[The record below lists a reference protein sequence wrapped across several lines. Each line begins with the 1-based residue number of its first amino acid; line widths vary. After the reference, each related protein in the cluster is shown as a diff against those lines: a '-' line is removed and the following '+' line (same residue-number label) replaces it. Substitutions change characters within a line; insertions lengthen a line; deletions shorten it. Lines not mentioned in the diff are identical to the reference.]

1 MGKRV
6 AGNFNVRD
14 HRREGNEGAP
24 AMAEPSNPVTVI
36 DVRVPFWRLVVVLL
50 KLALAAIPAS
60 ILFIL
65 IVWGTVAILRV
76 IGFGLMV
83 GSMRV

>member
-1 MGKRV
+1 MCGTI
-6 AGNFNVRD
+6 AANAM
-14 HRREGNEGAP
+14 REP
-24 AMAEPSNPVTVI
+24 AMADPTNQVTVI
-36 DVRVPFWRLVVVLL
+36 DFRVPFWRLVVVLL

-65 IVWGTVAILRV
+65 IVWGTAAILKL

-83 GSMRV
+83 SGTRV

>member
-1 MGKRV
+1 
-6 AGNFNVRD
+6 
-14 HRREGNEGAP
+14 
-24 AMAEPSNPVTVI
+24 MAEPTNQVTVV
-36 DVRVPFWRLVVVLL
+36 DFRVPFWRLVVVLL

-60 ILFIL
+60 ILFVL
-65 IVWGTVAILRV
+65 IVWGTVAILRL